1 MSNEL
6 RNFLA
11 LSYDELEQ
19 LNLKAKEQRQKR
31 VAVHKIQEERIKYL
45 TDEKR
50 IKAVTVLFSDLE
62 GRLHMLDYDKKFLVK
77 SWDNLTF
84 DGSSIRGFTA
94 QRESDL
100 RLAMDW
106 ASFYWAPAD
115 VFGSGKVLVFGEVID
130 KDGSPY
136 SADIRGRLKGF
147 AGEMYKNEEY
157 TLNAANEIEGFLFQ
171 GSDAERRYNETGKF
185 EYVNTGGYYHSLP
198 GDPLRTFIDTT
209 AEVQRAMGFQNEKDH
224 PEVAPSQFEINYGYG
239 EVVQAAD
246 QIQLYKLICR
256 QVATRMGLTACFL
269 PKPVVGVNGNGMH
282 TNVSISK
289 GGKNIYWDPKGEEKL
304 SKFGWAFVDRILTH
318 GNDIC
323 LLLNASVN
331 AYRRLDP
338 HFEAPNQLK
347 ASPVD
352 RGSMIR
358 IPIGNE
364 RSMRVEV
371 RSVAPD
377 ANPYLVM
384 YSIFRTGIEGET
396 AKIKNLRQ
404 AERYLPDNVY
414 LALDNF
420 RKADWTT
427 KLLGEDVKA
436 RYGALK
442 QAAADR
448 CARHSARLSKCRKC
462 STTTRSTINSCG
474 ICFRQIPQG
483 SGEWGGSPVTKSTRF
498 SLVHSSHSRRRAH
511 ALNRSGRLRHSWP
524 LLRPMP
530 RRFLPYWLRPSM
542 LLRCAQRCN
551 RRTSPSPQQRA
562 RSTAASSHRAF
573 RSWSWR
579 RSAFGSHG
587 PYPG

>member
-1 MSNEL
+1 MSTEL
-6 RNFLA
+6 RNFLS

-19 LNLKAKEQRQKR
+19 LNLKAKEQRKNR
-31 VAVHKIQEERIKYL
+31 VAAHKIQEDRIKYL
-45 TDEKR
+45 SDEKR

-62 GRLHMLDYDKKFLVK
+62 GRLHMLDYDKKFLIK

-100 RLAMDW
+100 RLEMDW
-106 ASFYWAPAD
+106 GAFYWGPSD

-136 SADIRGRLKGF
+136 SADIRGLLKGY
-147 AGEMYKNEEY
+147 AEKLYKDEDY

-171 GSDAERRYNETGKF
+171 GPDAERHYNETRKF

-198 GDPLRTFIDTT
+198 GDLLRTFIDTT
-209 AEVQRAMGFQNEKDH
+209 AEVQRSMGFQNEKDH

-239 EVVQAAD
+239 EVVAAAD

-289 GGKNIYWDPKGEEKL
+289 GGKNLFWDPKGEEKL
-304 SKFGWAFVDRILTH
+304 SKMGWSFTDKILTH
-318 GNDIC
+318 ANDIC
-323 LLLNASVN
+323 LLLNSSVN

-338 HFEAPNQLK
+338 HFEAPNQIK

-364 RSMRVEV
+364 KSSRVEV

-384 YSIFRTGIEGET
+384 YSIFKSGLDGDT

-404 AERYLPDNVY
+404 AERYLPDNIY
-414 LALDNF
+414 TALDNF
-420 RKADWTT
+420 EKAAWTT
-427 KLLGEDVKA
+427 KLLGADVKA
-436 RYGALK
+436 RFADLK
-442 QAAADR
+442 RASADR
-448 CARHSARLSKCRKC
+448 C
-462 STTTRSTINSCG
+462 
-474 ICFRQIPQG
+474 P
-483 SGEWGGSPVTKSTRF
+483 
-498 SLVHSSHSRRRAH
+498 RALGTFVKAPEVQYH
-511 ALNRSGRLRHSWP
+511 HEVYNQ
-524 LLRPMP
+524 
-530 RRFLPYWLRPSM
+530 FLWNL
-542 LLRCAQRCN
+542 
-551 RRTSPSPQQRA
+551 
-562 RSTAASSHRAF
+562 F
-573 RSWSWR
+573 
-579 RSAFGSHG
+579 
-587 PYPG
+587 